1 MEYKLST
8 LFENLTQDERLAP
21 LSPLEK
27 ITRNELI
34 ADMMNAGI
42 LQFSQEAV
50 DEIVR
55 EVNDKKKLDDLYK
68 QVKTLIEKSPKKKI
82 PAGASLIVDTLPD
95 GSLPILKTDMAE
107 YLDNRDPILDGN
119 SYFDHNQKLTLPK
132 TMTVQEVI
140 DDLKTLPFTTFA
152 GVDIGSDVSK
162 NTSTY
167 AYDDK
172 IAANVLNIKDGDQI
186 TAKSFGMTDGSPI
199 TANSFNRPGMLS
211 PRDLINPSQFND
223 ELWEMGVFSHDYE
236 RQDQQSKYIT
246 WTSSNYDALR
256 NFIKIYRKCKHP
268 DEKKILLAGIKEVV
282 RDINASKITTWGD
295 AFNSQALI
303 NRLVNCNIFLTAKEK
318 ATFFNWD
325 LNERKDLEK
334 KITNHAFN
342 NIIRQNSAEE
352 LASANAIRDHILKVN
367 KSKEYANHSAILKE
381 IQEGDSLKSP
391 ALRKTIKDLVHKL
404 RVWGVI
410 DNNPESCD
418 AQYNKCMN
426 WDPANID
433 VLVAELNS
441 ISEGVLLFEELTK
454 SQMQYIRSIVT
465 QYNDLPKGKKEIPVP
480 PPLPPIPDTSWFVKE
495 MSGFEVLNPG
505 SKYVSQVET
514 AASAVS
520 DPKATSYDINALGG
534 VNIAG
539 PSVSINTPNLTING
553 KKIDVNKIIEED
565 NYLAAKEDEDIWRG
579 IFKDIKPGEIK
590 VYPIPILPDLA
601 FDWEE
606 YNRNI
611 NPLTKYDY
619 LTDEKPIKE
628 EIKQNKLV
636 GEAKKAGVRVAA
648 TQLNKVT
655 KGVLSAALPGDKSA
669 MLQQFLDSEL
679 GTSFVSMVNG
689 MALTYA
695 MKDNEKAQIMAKEF
709 RVSSLTTAG
718 NFAVEEI
725 LDLVTG
731 VVTDSVS
738 SNLQERSQE
747 ESFDPEIEIFYEDL
761 EEDKVLN
768 A

>member
-8 LFENLTQDERLAP
+8 LFENLTQDERIAP

-55 EVNDKKKLDDLYK
+55 EVNDKRKLDDLYK
-68 QVKTLIEKSPKKKI
+68 QVKSLIEKSPKKKI
-82 PAGASLIVDTLPD
+82 PVGATLVVDTLPN
-95 GSLPILKTDMAE
+95 GSLPVFNTADDFHYNHQE
-107 YLDNRDPILDGN
+107 
-119 SYFDHNQKLTLPK
+119 KLTLPK
-132 TMTVQEVI
+132 AMTVQGFI

-152 GVDIGSDVSK
+152 DVDIGSDVSK

-186 TAKSFGMTDGSPI
+186 TAKSFGMTDGTPI
-199 TANSFNRPGMLS
+199 TANSFNRSGMLS

-236 RQDQQSKYIT
+236 RQDQHTKYVT

-342 NIIRQNSAEE
+342 NIIRQNSVEE
-352 LASANAIRDHILKVN
+352 LASATAIRDHILKVN

-381 IQEGDSLKSP
+381 MQEGDSLKSP

-410 DNNPESCD
+410 DNNPASCD
-418 AQYNKCMN
+418 AQYNKCMS

-454 SQMQYIRSIVT
+454 SQMQYIRSIIT
-465 QYNDLPKGKKEIPVP
+465 QYNDLPKGKKEIPGP
-480 PPLPPIPDTSWFVKE
+480 PPAPPMPDTSWFVKE
-495 MSGFEVLNPG
+495 MSGFEVLGNPG
-505 SKYVSQVET
+505 TKYVSQVET
-514 AASAVS
+514 ALGAIS
-520 DPKATSYDINALGG
+520 DPKYGNVDKATI
-534 VNIAG
+534 
-539 PSVSINTPNLTING
+539 
-553 KKIDVNKIIEED
+553 NKIIEED
-565 NYLAAKEDEDIWRG
+565 NYLAAKEDEDIWKG
-579 IFKDIKPGEIK
+579 IFKDITPGEIK
-590 VYPIPILPDLA
+590 VYPIPDLA
-601 FDWEE
+601 FDWKE

-619 LTDEKPIKE
+619 TADKQPVKE
-628 EIKQNKLV
+628 EIKQNKLF

-655 KGVLSAALPGDKSA
+655 KGVISAALPGDKSA

-689 MALTYA
+689 MVLTYA

-725 LDLVTG
+725 LDLVTS

-738 SNLQERSQE
+738 SNLETRFQE
-747 ESFDPEIEIFYEDL
+747 ESSDPEIEIFYEDL
-761 EEDKVLN
+761 EEDKILK